1 MRKRHVPPV
10 FTCPTAWTPR
20 YRAMDASS
28 GLRRPH
34 GDPQRY
40 LSNCSRWLW
49 QVGPIATL
57 QQTIYFCNIQM
68 KHLQQ
73 RPKQLKHL
81 HYKKYVAFLHS
92 IYAKIYETKQSSA
105 QVSLFGGKR
114 HKAAS
119 STQGRPLRVARAVQV
134 CWPCWSGW
142 ATRLHPHMAAFAGW
156 ASLQIYFCNIQ
167 MRHLVHTQ
175 HACIVIATC
184 VIFRYTF
191 VTLI

>member
-10 FTCPTAWTPR
+10 FTCPTAWNPC
-20 YRAMDASS
+20 YRAVDASS

-40 LSNCSRWLW
+40 PSNCSKRLW

-57 QQTIYFCNIQM
+57 QQTIYFYNIQM

-73 RPKQLKHL
+73 SPKQLKQL

-92 IYAKIYETKQSSA
+92 IYVKIYETKQSSA
-105 QVSLFGGKR
+105 QVSSFGGQR

-119 STQGRPLRVARAVQV
+119 SARSLCWRKAETEGVRCLRCDAPAPEKRPRQT
-134 CWPCWSGW
+134 GW
-142 ATRLHPHMAAFAGW
+142 YRFMGMT
-156 ASLQIYFCNIQ
+156 
-167 MRHLVHTQ
+167 
-175 HACIVIATC
+175 
-184 VIFRYTF
+184 
-191 VTLI
+191 